1 MVQVRLV
8 GKTRAEVEL
17 ALHRLREAFSE
28 VTASAIRSRRDGQFT
43 TYCRCKF

>member
-17 ALHRLREAFSE
+17 ALHRLREAFSQ
-28 VTASAIRSRRDGQFT
+28 VTPSPIRTRRDGQVT

>member
-28 VTASAIRSRRDGQFT
+28 VVASPLRSRRDGKFS